1 MYHLKQIPSEAKI
14 KKIVRRILFGTHLYC
29 PRCKSRSVYRSESR
43 YRCRKCRRPF
53 SLTSNTW
60 LSNMKL
66 PWQQF
71 YTLLWCWLNHM
82 PITQSI
88 KITGLS
94 EVSIRKWFEEFRLNT
109 PDPDWL
115 SSLKD
120 TIQMDEAFFRNKA
133 VIAAKDTIAKKVILR
148 VIPKKYV
155 EKQNVSQFIARHV
168 EPGSK
173 LFTDGAS
180 YYRGIQKFWPVTH
193 KKDIHSK
200 WEFGLTS
207 EIEGVFGN
215 LRTFIR
221 RKYHHV
227 TCSKLENVVAEFETN
242 FNHPEIFKNPHEYLR
257 NSLFL
262 VPTC

>member
-1 MYHLKQIPSEAKI
+1 
-14 KKIVRRILFGTHLYC
+14 
-29 PRCKSRSVYRSESR
+29 
-43 YRCRKCRRPF
+43 
-53 SLTSNTW
+53 
-60 LSNMKL
+60 MKL

-227 TCSKLENVVAEFETN
+227 TCSKLENVVAEFEAN